1 MAINYTTY
9 VAQLSNLMAASSTTP
24 QFQTMLPG
32 AIDYSE
38 QRIYRELDLLKTVVT
53 DYANSLTS
61 GSRMFTLPTTYGY
74 FIVVNGANVIT
85 PVGSATP
92 EAGTRNRLVEVSRDY
107 LDTVWNSNTNSGVP
121 ALFAMIGGTNGTIG
135 PGQFIVGPWPNA
147 NYMVEVVGTIRPVPL
162 SQSNPTTLL
171 TSCVPDL
178 FIAAS
183 MIFASGYMRNFGQQS
198 DNPQMAQSWE
208 AQYEKLIVS
217 AAAEELRKK
226 GSGPGWTPLS
236 NIAPT
241 PER

>member
-1 MAINYTTY
+1 MTINYTTY
-9 VAQLSNLMAASSTTP
+9 VEQLSNLMAASSTTP

-32 AIDYSE
+32 CIDYAE
-38 QRIYRELDLLKTVVT
+38 QRIYRELDLLKTTVT
-53 DYANSLTS
+53 DYASSLTV
-61 GSRMFTLPTTYGY
+61 GSRILTLPSTYGT

-85 PVGSATP
+85 PVGAANP
-92 EAGTRNRLVEVSRDY
+92 NAGTRNRLIEVSRDY
-107 LDTVWNSNTNSGVP
+107 LDMVWNSNTNSGVP
-121 ALFAMIGGTNGTIG
+121 VLFAMIGGTNGMVG

-162 SQSNPTTLL
+162 SQTNPTTLL
-171 TSCVPDL
+171 TICVPDL

-183 MIFASGYMRNFGQQS
+183 MIYVSGYMRNFGQQS
-198 DNPQMAQSWE
+198 DNSQMGQSWE